1 MLLGLEI
8 QSTTEHV
15 ICFVNTSQA
24 KKKKKTLTETHKT
37 KKNQ

>member
-24 KKKKKTLTETHKT
+24 KKKTLTETHKT